1 MHKILIAEDEQFM
14 LKALEYRLKKDGY
27 ETITSSDGRDAL
39 SKINSLKP
47 DIIIT
52 DIMMPYFTG
61 LEILNF
67 VKSNPETK
75 DIPIIILS
83 AATLEKTVLEAFN
96 LGADDFVTKPFSPNE
111 LSIRIK
117 KILLKR

>member
-1 MHKILIAEDEQFM
+1 MLKILIAEDEHFM
-14 LKALEYRLKKDGY
+14 LKALEYRLQKDGY
-27 ETITSSDGRDAL
+27 ETITASDGRDAL
-39 SKINSLKP
+39 AKINSLKP

-61 LEILNF
+61 LEILN
-67 VKSNPETK
+67 VIKLNPETK
-75 DIPIIILS
+75 DIPVIILS
-83 AATLEKTVLEAFN
+83 AATLERTVLEAFN

-117 KILLKR
+117 KLFLKR